1 MTGTFES
8 ILHKLQTDKQ
18 SGALSLAIRTL
29 EDFEQ
34 YLSSAGSV
42 SRRDLLAMAGR
53 LAKARPS
60 MHALGNALS
69 HWQAALEQ
77 DQNSLIALQVVI
89 DSLKQAGQQVIQHAL
104 ELIQPEMK
112 ILVHSRSSLISGVF
126 AALSEQGIPV
136 EVFATLSAP
145 GHEGRVLASEINQ
158 LGIPVTL
165 ITDAGMGQVMP
176 GIDLNLS
183 GCDCWLSDGYFV
195 NKTGTLL
202 QALAA
207 RDSCKPFWVLADSFK
222 NSPQTRK
229 TVELE
234 RHPEA
239 ALDLPAPA
247 IRGINIWF
255 ETISARL
262 ISGRVDESGCQHF
275 TTPRQPR

>member
-1 MTGTFES
+1 MIRTFEYV
-8 ILHKLQTDKQ
+8 LHRLQTDKQ
-18 SGALSLAIRTL
+18 SGALSLAINTL

-34 YLSSAGSV
+34 YLSTAGTV
-42 SRRDLLAMAGR
+42 NRQDLQSMAGQ
-53 LAKARPS
+53 LAGARPS
-60 MHALGNALS
+60 MQALGNALS
-69 HWQAALEQ
+69 RWQAALDDDQ
-77 DQNSLIALQVVI
+77 DSLAALRTVI
-89 DSLKQAGQQVIQHAL
+89 ESLKQAGQQVIQHAL

-126 AALSEQGIPV
+126 STLSEQHIPV
-136 EVFATLSAP
+136 EVFVTLSAP

-165 ITDAGMGQVMP
+165 ITDAGIGQVMP
-176 GIDLNLS
+176 DIDLNLS

-207 RDSCKPFWVLADSFK
+207 RDNFKPFWVLADSFK
-222 NSPQTRK
+222 NSRQTHK

-234 RHPEA
+234 RHPET
-239 ALDLPAPA
+239 ALDLPAPG

-255 ETISARL
+255 ETIPTRL
-262 ISGRVDESGCQHF
+262 ISGRVDESGCHHF
-275 TTPRQPR
+275 TTPR